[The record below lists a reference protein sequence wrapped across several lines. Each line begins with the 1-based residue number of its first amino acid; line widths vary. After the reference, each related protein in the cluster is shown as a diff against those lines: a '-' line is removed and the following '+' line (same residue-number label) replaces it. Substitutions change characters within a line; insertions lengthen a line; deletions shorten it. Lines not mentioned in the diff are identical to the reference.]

1 MIKVLATNDLLFKK
15 VLASEE
21 NKDILAGFIQDFFDI
36 IPEEIIIHNPYSIHD
51 YKEIIENEEITVLR
65 ETMRDI
71 SVSLKV
77 ADITMELQVK
87 QTQFFEERSLYYP
100 FERYCQNYNS
110 FTNSDQDEKG
120 KCNRYSTLKPVY
132 TLNILGYKHF
142 NDEKSLRVFQLYD
155 PIRKKSFEKDLIKI
169 GYFELPKESV
179 ETDNQNFWREYF
191 LTGTVSQSAPEY
203 IKKAATIIDYV
214 NLSKEEQ
221 TVTDALEKA
230 RATYDAQLL
239 YAEEKGEERG
249 KIIGKE
255 IGQKI
260 GNELG
265 EENFA
270 KLIKCLT
277 EAKRVDEI
285 TMCANDKEY
294 RKACMEEFGIK

>member
-21 NKDILAGFIQDFFDI
+21 NKDILAGFIKDFFDI

-110 FTNSDQDEKG
+110 FTNTDENVNEKG
-120 KCNRYSTLKPVY
+120 KRNRYSSLKPVY

-142 NDEKSLRVFQLYD
+142 NDEQSLRVFQLYD
-155 PIRKKSFEKDLIKI
+155 PKRKKSFEKDLIKI
-169 GYFELPKESV
+169 GYFELPKENV
-179 ETDNQNFWREYF
+179 ETDNQKYWREYF
-191 LTGTVSQSAPEY
+191 LTGTVSQSAPKY
-203 IKKAATIIDYV
+203 IKKAATIINYV

-239 YAEEKGEERG
+239 YAEEKGREQGLED
-249 KIIGKE
+249 
-255 IGQKI
+255 
-260 GNELG
+260 L
-265 EENFA
+265 A
-270 KLIKCLT
+270 KLIRLLT
-277 EAKRVDEI
+277 EANRVDEI
-285 TMCANDKEY
+285 TLCVNDKEY
-294 RKACMEEFGIK
+294 RKARMEEFGIM